1 MIYFHLYLL
10 VLKENTKDMTTTT
23 ASVATSTETK
33 KRTITNISDPVETD
47 DQSIKHPCFSVASV
61 EAVASAARA
70 ASVAAAAA
78 ASAAAD
84 LATAAATLA
93 ALSATLVSSDEVA
106 ASTVPTATA
115 STVPTATVAATS
127 AATVAATSAATV
139 AAASTATLA
148 TVATPA
154 TSSNKPRSRASSY
167 RDITDEKIKPWIS
180 VINTIFSDFRAQFIA
195 SPAFSAAHQK
205 ARLQWWNALDI
216 SISHQVDSIFVQH
229 QIPRNLWSDIY
240 LAIAALVYVAKKDI
254 VNVHLG
260 LMSSLVYVKGTKL
273 SSDKAIHIQYSNFA
287 GYKYK

>member
-115 STVPTATVAATS
+115 STVPT
-127 AATVAATSAATV
+127 ATVAATSAATV